1 MSATTLSDASSAC
14 RRTHSSGSGVAVHL
28 FRPVL
33 FRKRGR
39 PSAAAMASSSSS
51 SSADAAAADDSG
63 ARSRR
68 TLWIAGLDESAT
80 AALVRA
86 ACIPFGDI
94 SDVQVPIDNKTGKH
108 RGFAFV
114 EFELEADARECVD
127 NLHGAELAGRT
138 LRVTVARPQRAKG
151 QGQAVWSAQDWLK
164 SLGGGGGEGAADEGT
179 LDPAR

>member
-1 MSATTLSDASSAC
+1 MAASS
-14 RRTHSSGSGVAVHL
+14 SSA
-28 FRPVL
+28 
-33 FRKRGR
+33 
-39 PSAAAMASSSSS
+39 SSS
-51 SSADAAAADDSG
+51 SSADDGG

-151 QGQAVWSAQDWLK
+151 QGGAVWSSESWFK
-164 SLGGGGGEGAADEGT
+164 SLGQGPGGGGGEDAAAGGGFGGGGGGDGDDDAGAEPILPSLG
-179 LDPAR
+179 RR

>member
-1 MSATTLSDASSAC
+1 MIVCTA
-14 RRTHSSGSGVAVHL
+14 VA
-28 FRPVL
+28 
-33 FRKRGR
+33 GGAG
-39 PSAAAMASSSSS
+39 AAAARSSSSS
-51 SSADAAAADDSG
+51 SSASASDAAASSAADEAGSR
-63 ARSRR
+63 ARR
-68 TLWIAGLDESAT
+68 TLWVSGLDESAT

-94 SDVQVPIDNKTGKH
+94 SEVQVPIDNKTGKH

-151 QGQAVWSAQDWLK
+151 QGKAVWSAENWFK
-164 SLGGGGGEGAADEGT
+164 SLADGAGGEEAGAAAGGGAEGGMDDDGGGEAILPPLGS
-179 LDPAR
+179 R

>member
-1 MSATTLSDASSAC
+1 
-14 RRTHSSGSGVAVHL
+14 VHL
-28 FRPVL
+28 LRPVL
-33 FRKRGR
+33 FRERGR
-39 PSAAAMASSSSS
+39 PSAAAMASS

-86 ACIPFGDI
+86 ACIPVGDI

-151 QGQAVWSAQDWLK
+151 QGQAVWSADNWFK
-164 SLGGGGGEGAADEGT
+164 SLESGAVGEVSAAGGDEDI
-179 LDPAR
+179 LAPAR

>member
-1 MSATTLSDASSAC
+1 
-14 RRTHSSGSGVAVHL
+14 
-28 FRPVL
+28 
-33 FRKRGR
+33 
-39 PSAAAMASSSSS
+39 MASSSSS
-51 SSADAAAADDSG
+51 SSSLSSAPAGDDG

-68 TLWIAGLDESAT
+68 TLWLAGLDESAT

-151 QGQAVWSAQDWLK
+151 QGKAVWSSEAWFK
-164 SLGGGGGEGAADEGT
+164 SLGEGAAGAGAEDAAAPGGGADDDDAGGEGGDEI
-179 LDPAR
+179 LPPLARR

>member
-1 MSATTLSDASSAC
+1 MWATTLASS
-14 RRTHSSGSGVAVHL
+14 GGGEAVHL
-28 FRPVL
+28 LRPVL
-33 FRKRGR
+33 FRERGR

-51 SSADAAAADDSG
+51 SSSSADAAEADDSG

-151 QGQAVWSAQDWLK
+151 QGQAVWSADNWFK
-164 SLGGGGGEGAADEGT
+164 SLEAGAVGEVSAEEILA
-179 LDPAR
+179 PAR